1 MPVVQINIKR
11 GQSRETKDQLVS
23 RVTDAMVDV
32 CGSVRDRVH
41 VIINEVD
48 EDNWGRGGRLLS
60 DLK

>member
-1 MPVVQINIKR
+1 MPVVQINIKQ
-11 GQSRETKDQLVS
+11 GQSRDTKDQLVA
-23 RVTDAMVDV
+23 RVTDTLVDV
-32 CGSVRDRVH
+32 CGSARERVH